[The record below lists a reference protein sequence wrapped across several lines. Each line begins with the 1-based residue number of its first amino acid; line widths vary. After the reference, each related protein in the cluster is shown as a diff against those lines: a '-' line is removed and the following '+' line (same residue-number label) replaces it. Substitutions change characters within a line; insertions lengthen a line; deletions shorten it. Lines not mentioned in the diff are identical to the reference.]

1 MAAKD
6 IFHDAARR
14 ALEKDGW
21 LITDDPLFLRF
32 GGLEMYIDLGA
43 ERLLAAERNGE
54 KIAVE
59 IKSFISP
66 SATSEFSTALGQ
78 FLKYQLAL
86 EEVQPDR
93 LLYLAIPADAYRDFF
108 TLELPRLLVQRYQVR
123 LIVYDPEEE
132 VITQWQA

>member
-6 IFHDAARR
+6 IFHDAVRR

-132 VITQWQA
+132 VIIRWRT

>member
-6 IFHDAARR
+6 IFHDAVKY

-43 ERLLAAERNGE
+43 ERIFAAERNSE

-59 IKSFISP
+59 VKSFIGP
-66 SATSEFSTALGQ
+66 SAATEFSTALGQ

-86 EEVQPDR
+86 EEIEADR
-93 LLYLAIPADAYRDFF
+93 LLYLAVPADTYRDFF
-108 TLELPRLLVQRYQVR
+108 TLELPRLLVQRHQVR

-132 VITQWQA
+132 IITKWQT